1 MHCTSGGAKKYWTG
15 ALEDP
20 LEEDRVDEDSVAFFQ
35 EAEENL
41 VGAPL
46 SYNAVSQ
53 GGQNFSIY
61 NLAQSWTLNTEQSS
75 LFCLI

>member
-1 MHCTSGGAKKYWTG
+1 MHCTSGGAKIYWTG
-15 ALEDP
+15 ALDP

-53 GGQNFSIY
+53 GGQNFFIY
-61 NLAQSWTLNTEQSS
+61 NPAQSWTLNTEQSS